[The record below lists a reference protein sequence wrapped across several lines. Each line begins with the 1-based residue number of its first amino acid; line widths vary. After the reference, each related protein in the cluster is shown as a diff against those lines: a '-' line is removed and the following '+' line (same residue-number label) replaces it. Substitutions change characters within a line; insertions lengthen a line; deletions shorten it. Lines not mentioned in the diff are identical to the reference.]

1 MHVAF
6 LTPEYPHSLSGPSG
20 GLGTSIKNLAET
32 LVHKNVEVSV
42 VVYGQSQKAEFK
54 ESGIHFYFLKNQRYS
69 IGGWYFHRKYIQKF
83 LNRIIK
89 QKGVDL
95 IEATDWTGITAFMNL
110 DCPLVIRLNG
120 SDAYFCELDGRPQ
133 KLKNRLFEKI
143 ALKNADSLASVSRFT
158 AEKTNAVF
166 EINRKYEIIPNSIEL
181 KSFSVLE
188 RSEKP
193 NSILYFGTIIRKK
206 GVLELAYIFNEVI
219 KRKPEVELIMVGKDV
234 IDVLEHESTI
244 ELIKGILSPEAL
256 KRVSFPGEVDYGKIK
271 EYIEKASAITL
282 PSFAEALPMTW
293 IEAMALKKALVTS
306 NIGWA
311 NEVMLN
317 GETGFTVSPKKHVK
331 FAEMVLKL
339 LDDSALREEMGS
351 NARKRVEEIF
361 SSEVVVEK
369 NIEFY
374 KSVLNHSKN

>member
-1 MHVAF
+1 MHIAF

-32 LVHKNVEVSV
+32 LVRKNVEVSV
-42 VVYGQSQKAEFK
+42 LIYGQSQHAEF
-54 ESGIHFYFLKNQRYS
+54 EENGIHFYFLKNQRYS

-83 LNRIIK
+83 LNQIIK

-95 IEATDWTGITAFMNL
+95 IEATDWTGITAFMKL

-120 SDAYFCELDGRPQ
+120 SDAYFCELEGRPQ
-133 KLKNRLFEKI
+133 KFKNRLFEKI
-143 ALKNADSLASVSRFT
+143 ALKNADSLVSVSRFT

-166 EINRKYEIIPNSIEL
+166 GINRKYEIIPNSIEL
-181 KSFSVLE
+181 KSFSVSE
-188 RSEKP
+188 RGEKP

-219 KRKPEVELIMVGKDV
+219 RRKPEAELIMVGKDV
-234 IDVLEHESTI
+234 IDVLEHQSTI
-244 ELIKGILSPEAL
+244 ELIKAILSPEAL
-256 KRVSFPGEVDYGKIK
+256 KRVSFPGEVGYGKIK
-271 EYIEKASAITL
+271 EYIEKASVIVL

-317 GETGFTVSPKKHVK
+317 GETGFTVSPRKHVK

-339 LDDSALREEMGS
+339 LDDSALREEMGR
-351 NARKRVEEIF
+351 NARKRVEEVF
-361 SSEVVVEK
+361 SSEVVVEQ